1 MKKQTILIM
10 LIFSLLIFL
19 SRDTLGKYFSKTNIE
34 VNSEIAKPILKIE
47 GDEILDISN
56 LKEKET
62 YKFKVKNYDEGNQI
76 TQTNLEYYIEIIS
89 ETNENIDFKIYK
101 EDKELN
107 IDGNKTEKNLLSK
120 EEKQEDNYKIE
131 ILFKNISVQEI
142 IQNVEIKVYSE
153 QKN

>member
-1 MKKQTILIM
+1 MKKQTILIL
-10 LIFSLLIFL
+10 LIFSAVIFL
-19 SRDTLGKYFSKTNIE
+19 SRYSLGKYFSKTNIE
-34 VNSEIAKPILKIE
+34 VNAEIAKPILKIE
-47 GDEILDISN
+47 GDAILNISE

-62 YKFKVKNYDEGNQI
+62 YKFKVKNYDESDQI
-76 TQTNLEYYIEIIS
+76 TQTDLEYYIEIIS
-89 ETNENIDFKIYK
+89 KANENIDFKIYK

-107 IDGNKTEKNLLSK
+107 IDGNKTEKFLLSK

-131 ILFKNISVQEI
+131 ILFKKISVQEI